1 MIGRLKNFGLLVL
14 FTGIPIAAVYFLDAK
29 HDPIV
34 LLTAALIGVTAYY
47 SWTTYG
53 QFDLARNSTIA
64 SIRPLVIA
72 TRLSKEGE
80 IGVYAGEE
88 GKNRAIHL
96 INVGAGHAHRVNIRI
111 SPPAEAFAKDE
122 NGKDEIENAIY
133 VIQGVELPR
142 NSKRMWNNAGAFCSS
157 SRWHY
162 MYAEYED
169 TEKNEYYTVQSGYNV
184 KTGRI
189 MELKQR
195 IRKDDTDS
203 FWLNTENNDWLEN
216 IDSSLKKWAE
226 QQKIL
231 YKTRTRNRS

>member
-1 MIGRLKNFGLLVL
+1 
-14 FTGIPIAAVYFLDAK
+14 
-29 HDPIV
+29 
-34 LLTAALIGVTAYY
+34 
-47 SWTTYG
+47 
-53 QFDLARNSTIA
+53 
-64 SIRPLVIA
+64 
-72 TRLSKEGE
+72 
-80 IGVYAGEE
+80 
-88 GKNRAIHL
+88 
-96 INVGAGHAHRVNIRI
+96 
-111 SPPAEAFAKDE
+111 
-122 NGKDEIENAIY
+122 
-133 VIQGVELPR
+133 
-142 NSKRMWNNAGAFCSS
+142 
-157 SRWHY
+157 